1 MPQQLVHDTIAA
13 HRRREK
19 RRWFIMLAFVVFCFI
34 TLVLD
39 LTNGAAGG
47 QISARNVL
55 DALLQFRDSA
65 PDTAFD
71 PAALCQRY
79 PHASSCA
86 TGQETSLWQGFMHWC
101 ALHWQ
106 TFTNWLA
113 PHWYSFQQWLG
124 VAGVDNITHIIVND
138 LRLPIALMALVAGA
152 ALGAGGAEIQTLLNN
167 PMASPYTLG
176 MAAAAGFGAALVV
189 VFGTFGM
196 SVYIAQPLMAFIMTM
211 VAAGIM
217 FIFASMRRFSSATLV
232 LVGIA
237 LLFIFQSASSLMQY
251 IATPEESQKILFWL
265 FGALSKAKWATLG
278 ITTVVTLICTL
289 LLFGSIW
296 QLTALRLGEARAAS
310 MGVNLAVLRMRV
322 LVIVA
327 IMTATVISFV
337 GTIGFIGLVAPHVAR
352 MLVGEDQRYFLPT
365 SMLTGAAFLS
375 AASVLSK
382 LINPGAEFPIGIIT
396 SFIGV
401 PFFFWIILS
410 RKTST

>member
-1 MPQQLVHDTIAA
+1 MSHQVILDTIVA

-19 RRWFIMLAFVVFCFI
+19 RRWCLILGFAVFCFI

-47 QISARNVL
+47 QITPRDVL
-55 DALLQFRDSA
+55 FALLHLD
-65 PDTAFD
+65 
-71 PAALCQRY
+71 
-79 PHASSCA
+79 
-86 TGQETSLWQGFMHWC
+86 
-101 ALHWQ
+101 
-106 TFTNWLA
+106 
-113 PHWYSFQQWLG
+113 
-124 VAGVDNITHIIVND
+124 GVDKVTGIIVNE

-189 VFGTFGM
+189 VFGTFGL
-196 SVYIAQPLMAFIMTM
+196 SVYIAQPLSAFIMTM
-211 VAAGIM
+211 VASGIM
-217 FIFASMRRFSSATLV
+217 FVFASMRRFSSSTLV
-232 LVGIA
+232 LVGIS

-251 IATPEESQKILFWL
+251 IATPEEAQKILFWL
-265 FGALSKAKWATLG
+265 FGSLSKAKWKTLA
-278 ITTVVTLICTL
+278 ITTGVTVVCAF
-289 LLFGSIW
+289 LLFSSIW

-310 MGVNLAVLRMRV
+310 MGVNLTRLRMKV

-352 MLVGEDQRYFLPT
+352 MLVGEDQRYFLPA

-375 AASVLSK
+375 TASVLSK

-401 PFFFWIILS
+401 PFFFWIILA
-410 RKTST
+410 RKTTV